1 MGKPEGAVE
10 DYFIRRTEEYGC
22 MCMKFTSPS
31 KTGMPDRIIV
41 GHGKTVFVE
50 LKAPGEKPR
59 PRQIVVIKELRDHGA
74 LVYVTDSKPGVD
86 ASSGSSFPGRTWDA
100 RRGPASPTRRARRPC
115 SSICSSR
122 ADGVG
127 FDIPHN

>member
-86 ASSGSSFPGRTWDA
+86 ALLRELFPGKVMGCAKRACLSNPT
-100 RRGPASPTRRARRPC
+100 GPSAVFVDLLQP
-115 SSICSSR
+115 
-122 ADGVG
+122 G
-127 FDIPHN
+127 

>member
-86 ASSGSSFPGRTWDA
+86 ALLRELFPGKDMGCAKKVRLSNPT
-100 RRGPASPTRRARRPC
+100 GPSAVFVDLLQP
-115 SSICSSR
+115 
-122 ADGVG
+122 G
-127 FDIPHN
+127 